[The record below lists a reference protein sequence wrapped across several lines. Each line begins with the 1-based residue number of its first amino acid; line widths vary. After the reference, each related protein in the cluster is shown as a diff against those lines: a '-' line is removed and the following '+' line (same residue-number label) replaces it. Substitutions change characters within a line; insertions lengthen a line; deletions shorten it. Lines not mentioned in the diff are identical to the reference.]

1 MSYRAA
7 ICDDSTTDAE
17 FVGSILHQWAA
28 ERGIEVESERF
39 ASADAFLF
47 RYAEDKSFDLLLLD
61 VEMPGTDGVTLAKT
75 VRRPC
80 LGKAPPQRPVPE
92 PGAFR
97 RAGAPAAV

>member
-47 RYAEDKSFDLLLLD
+47 RYAEDKSFDL
-61 VEMPGTDGVTLAKT
+61 
-75 VRRPC
+75 
-80 LGKAPPQRPVPE
+80 
-92 PGAFR
+92 
-97 RAGAPAAV
+97 

>member
-39 ASADAFLF
+39 A
-47 RYAEDKSFDLLLLD
+47 LL
-61 VEMPGTDGVTLAKT
+61 GIRKT
-75 VRRPC
+75 VFE
-80 LGKAPPQRPVPE
+80 K
-92 PGAFR
+92 
-97 RAGAPAAV
+97 

>member
-47 RYAEDKSFDLLLLD
+47 RYAEEKALTYYFW
-61 VEMPGTDGVTLAKT
+61 TWKCRART
-75 VRRPC
+75 V
-80 LGKAPPQRPVPE
+80 
-92 PGAFR
+92 
-97 RAGAPAAV
+97 

>member
-61 VEMPGTDGVTLAKT
+61 VEMP
-75 VRRPC
+75 RS
-80 LGKAPPQRPVPE
+80 
-92 PGAFR
+92 
-97 RAGAPAAV
+97 AAHWCRMLPTNSASVVLSSQIAARYDMAASPLFP

>member
-39 ASADAFLF
+39 AS
-47 RYAEDKSFDLLLLD
+47 RC
-61 VEMPGTDGVTLAKT
+61 V
-75 VRRPC
+75 
-80 LGKAPPQRPVPE
+80 
-92 PGAFR
+92 
-97 RAGAPAAV
+97 